1 MLAVRIAGCAYSVS
15 TSRSSGPS
23 KHKRESAIPSRSS
36 ASANVRRATGKASA
50 KSRPI
55 PTRCDPWPGKRQTT
69 RAWLTG
75 GSRGRPR
82 ASDASS
88 VSLGLD
94 DLSAA
99 VGPAVW
105 AGPVAQCRLATLRT
119 GDDVGRNQRVV
130 RATLVALARRRSA
143 LGYGHLFLLRVRSL
157 PAHER
162 VQDGEPPVGRHLLA
176 VARTRVQ
183 VCAAA

>member
-1 MLAVRIAGCAYSVS
+1 ASKASARAATSADHSPRLCPATASGVGPTVSSSTRYAAMLAVRIAGCAYSVS

-36 ASANVRRATGKASA
+36 ASANVRRATG
-50 KSRPI
+50 RI
-55 PTRCDPWPGKRQTT
+55 
-69 RAWLTG
+69 
-75 GSRGRPR
+75 
-82 ASDASS
+82 
-88 VSLGLD
+88 
-94 DLSAA
+94 
-99 VGPAVW
+99 
-105 AGPVAQCRLATLRT
+105 
-119 GDDVGRNQRVV
+119 GDDVGRSQRVV

-143 LGYGHLFLLRVRSL
+143 LGYGHLFLRRVRSL